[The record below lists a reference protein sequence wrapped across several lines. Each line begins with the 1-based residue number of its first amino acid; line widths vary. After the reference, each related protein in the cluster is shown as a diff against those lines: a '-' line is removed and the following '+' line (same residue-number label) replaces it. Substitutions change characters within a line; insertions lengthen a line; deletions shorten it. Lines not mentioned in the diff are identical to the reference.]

1 MQTNIQN
8 KWIKLQVWGIPVAKP
23 CGQRKKK
30 KKSLHN
36 TGQALPL
43 RMRCCF
49 GYGGEETHRKDSLFV
64 YLFSVLVSLK
74 DPSLHSVLLY

>member
-1 MQTNIQN
+1 MDKTAGLGNS
-8 KWIKLQVWGIPVAKP
+8 
-23 CGQRKKK
+23 CGQALWPKEKKK